1 MAKQNKD
8 IIKRKLWQILL
19 EIPIGETINYSK
31 LSKKLKTPEKTRYI
45 ASLLKENPYPIS
57 IPCHRVIH
65 KNGKIG
71 KYIWRES
78 FKKFLLDWEKLFK

>member
-1 MAKQNKD
+1 MKNKD
-8 IIKRKLWQILL
+8 NIKKQLWQILL

-31 LSKKLKTPEKTRYI
+31 LSKRLNMAKKTRYI
-45 ASLLKENPYPIS
+45 SSLLKENPYPIS

-65 KNGKIG
+65 KNRKIG
-71 KYIWRES
+71 KYIWGEN